1 MLKGSTLKALDVRI
15 LRPLIKTRLL
25 LSCCSGG
32 QQRSFSSSIH
42 RSYITFNDFRKK
54 HRWYTKKELVGYSM
68 QDMYSV
74 VSDVSN
80 YHKFVPYV
88 KRSDVHSQSS
98 GGFKADLIVG
108 FPPLNEAYT
117 SQVTLVAPSLVKS
130 ECHDGRLFNYLLN
143 EWSFKPGLKDIP
155 NSCVLDFKV
164 SFEFKSLLHSNVAN
178 IFFDLICDQ
187 MENAFI
193 QEVRRRS
200 GPPSIRSHVLTSE
213 RS

>member
-15 LRPLIKTRLL
+15 LRPLIEIRG
-25 LSCCSGG
+25 S
-32 QQRSFSSSIH
+32 QQHNFGSSTH
-42 RSYITFNDFRKK
+42 RSYITFNDLRNKN
-54 HRWYTKKELVGYSM
+54 RRYTKKELVGYSM
-68 QDMYSV
+68 QEMYDV

-80 YHKFVPYV
+80 YYRFVPYV
-88 KRSDVHSQSS
+88 KRSDVHTQDNS
-98 GGFKADLIVG
+98 GFKADLIVG

-117 SQVTLVAPSLVKS
+117 SRVSLNPPQLVRS

-143 EWSFKPGLKDIP
+143 EWRFSPGLKDIP
-155 NSCVLDFKV
+155 DSCVLDFKV
-164 SFEFKSLLHSNVAN
+164 TFEFKSLLHSNVAN

-193 QEVRRRS
+193 QEVRRRN
-200 GPPSIRSHVLTSE
+200 GPPSIRSHVLTSN